1 MPVIATALTLASLG
15 AQAYGAYN
23 SFSQASE
30 ASRLKRQAE
39 ADAEKAMSNAKKL
52 IQKNEFKGL
61 AIAKEA
67 YRQQQEAS
75 NITAAQA
82 IEALRE
88 SDRGTGRLG
97 GVYAQ
102 KQMMDADIAARM
114 GGDIYDLNLL
124 KAKSLEQESDAL
136 AGIELQEKAGQELLM
151 SDLDRQYKEGI
162 RGGVS
167 AVGSI
172 AAQGIDSLDT
182 NFEGKVKANVER
194 IKGNMADRRALRS
207 SRADYNAS
215 INPFDPI
222 NLTNLPVG
230 RGVMPDMTNA
240 FNYQNQ
246 YFDPRAQLINNA
258 SLGLGQQQITGLSGQ
273 SIFSN

>member
-1 MPVIATALTLASLG
+1 
-15 AQAYGAYN
+15 
-23 SFSQASE
+23 
-30 ASRLKRQAE
+30 
-39 ADAEKAMSNAKKL
+39 MSNAKKL
-52 IQKNEFKGL
+52 IQKNEFRGL
-61 AIAKEA
+61 AIAKEG

-75 NITAAQA
+75 NVTAAQA

-124 KAKSLEQESDAL
+124 KAKSLEQESDVL

-162 RGGVS
+162 QGGVS
-167 AVGSI
+167 AIGNI
-172 AAQGIDSLDT
+172 AAQGADSLDT
-182 NFEGKVKANVER
+182 NFEGKVKAKAQAIR
-194 IKGNMADRRALRS
+194 DNMADRRTLRAV
-207 SRADYNAS
+207 RKVYNDS
-215 INPFDPI
+215 TNPFDSMNPFDPI
-222 NLTNLPVG
+222 NLPSG
-230 RGVMPDMTNA
+230 RVIPSMPDN
-240 FNYQNQ
+240 QNQ
-246 YFDPRAQLINNA
+246 YFDPMAQLIANN

>member
-15 AQAYGAYN
+15 AQAYGSYN

-124 KAKSLEQESDAL
+124 KAKSLEQESDTL

-151 SDLDRQYKEGI
+151 SDLDRQYKEGTQ
-162 RGGVS
+162 GGIS
-167 AVGSI
+167 ALGNI
-172 AAQGIDSLDT
+172 AAQGVDSLDT
-182 NFEGKVKANVER
+182 NFGGKVKAN
-194 IKGNMADRRALRS
+194 MAERRALRS
-207 SRADYNAS
+207 SRKAYNDSIKPFDS

-222 NLTNLPVG
+222 NFSVG
-230 RGVMPDMTNA
+230 RNTMPDMSNP
-240 FNYQNQ
+240 FNYQPQ

-273 SIFSN
+273 SNFSN